1 MRTRSKSV
9 YGIKVLIMAMA
20 TWFMAGVSYAA
31 SPADG
36 SAKKT
41 ETTVAASMDKSAQMC
56 EQIVSADD
64 KMQYD
69 TKELKIDS
77 SCTTFKLT
85 LKHAGKLPVKAMG
98 HNIVFAEDTK
108 VDAVITAGIKAGAAK
123 GYIPDTPDVLAATKL
138 LGGGESDTI
147 EIEVAKFTGKSVSF
161 FCLFPGHSSLMRGKV
176 TVQSAQAKAAS

>member
-1 MRTRSKSV
+1 MRVRAMSV
-9 YGIKVLIMAMA
+9 FGVPVLMIA
-20 TWFMAGVSYAA
+20 TWLVAGVSYAA
-31 SPADG
+31 KSADD

-41 ETTVAASMDKSAQMC
+41 EATAAASVDESAVVC
-56 EQIVSADD
+56 EQTVSADD

-85 LKHAGKLPVKAMG
+85 LKHSGKLPVKAMG
-98 HNIVFAEDTK
+98 HNMVFAEDAK
-108 VDAVITAGIKAGAAK
+108 VDSVITAGIKAGAAK

-147 EIEVAKFTGKSVSF
+147 EIEVAKLTGKSVSF

-176 TVQSAQAKAAS
+176 TVQSSKAQAAS